1 MQVKRF
7 VAGLA
12 VAILVCLAALSIF
25 SGNLKAKGAGDA
37 PWGFSMSNLD
47 TTCKPCDDFYEFA
60 MGGWMKANPI
70 PGEYSSWGTF
80 TELRDKNLTAMRTI
94 LEAASAAVSSSSG
107 VASGKAAASNEQK
120 IGMYYASC
128 MDTTMIEAAGLR
140 PISKELAAIDA
151 VNDRKSLD
159 AVIA

>member
-37 PWGFSMSNLD
+37 PWGFSTSNLD

-70 PGEYSSWGTF
+70 PGEYSTWGTF

-94 LEAASAAVSSSSG
+94 LEAASAVGSSSG
-107 VASGKAAASNEQK
+107 ASSGKAGGSNE
-120 IGMYYASC
+120 
-128 MDTTMIEAAGLR
+128 
-140 PISKELAAIDA
+140 
-151 VNDRKSLD
+151 
-159 AVIA
+159 